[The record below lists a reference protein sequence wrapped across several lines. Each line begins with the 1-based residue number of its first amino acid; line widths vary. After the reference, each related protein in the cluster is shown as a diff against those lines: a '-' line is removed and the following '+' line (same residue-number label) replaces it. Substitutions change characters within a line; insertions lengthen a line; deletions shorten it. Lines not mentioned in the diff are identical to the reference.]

1 LNLKFFRV
9 GNLALVLTLLLPA
22 TVFLAGCGDYATY
35 TPEQMTLQARPSI
48 EAPRNPPTATAAST
62 AGATKAATKAPTVGA
77 ASPQPATGTRTA
89 TVAASATDLP
99 SLTDKYPEK
108 TVIRNFSDSQG
119 RKVKL
124 VYGRGSGHNG
134 DYGWAHIYGKHFKGI
149 WYDGGTISTF
159 PQDAGAKTP
168 QDVVDLIQKSLT
180 DQKPDSEANDRLSY
194 SYPIPGRNK
203 DVFTVVGN
211 DGTIITS
218 YPVNHGSKDADN

>member
-1 LNLKFFRV
+1 M
-9 GNLALVLTLLLPA
+9 GGITLVLTLLLLL
-22 TVFLAGCGDYATY
+22 TVFLAACGDSPTY
-35 TPEQMTLQARPSI
+35 SPEEMTVQARPSI
-48 EAPRNPPTATAAST
+48 EGPRSFPTATAAPT
-62 AGATKAATKAPTVGA
+62 IAATLA
-77 ASPQPATGTRTA
+77 GTRGT
-89 TVAASATDLP
+89 TASATGLP
-99 SLTDKYPEK
+99 SLTEKYPEK
-108 TVIRNFSDSQG
+108 TVIRNFNDSQG

-124 VYGRGSGHNG
+124 IYGRGTGHNG

-180 DQKPDSEANDRLSY
+180 DRKPDPEANDRLSY

-203 DVFTVVGN
+203 DIFTVVGN

-218 YPVNHGSKDADN
+218 YPVNHGSKDSDN

>member
-1 LNLKFFRV
+1 LNIKFFRV
-9 GNLALVLTLLLPA
+9 NGLALVLTLLLPL
-22 TVFLAGCGDYATY
+22 TVFLAACGDYPTY
-35 TPEQMTLQARPSI
+35 TPQEMTVQARPSI
-48 EAPRNPPTATAAST
+48 EGPRNPPTPTTAAT
-62 AGATKAATKAPTVGA
+62 VAATKAATTSVVSSK
-77 ASPQPATGTRTA
+77 PATGTKTS
-89 TVAASATDLP
+89 TVSTSATDLP
-99 SLTDKYPEK
+99 SLTEKFSEK

-124 VYGRGSGHNG
+124 VYGRGTGHNG

-180 DQKPDSEANDRLSY
+180 DRQPDSEANDRLSY
-194 SYPIPGRNK
+194 SYQIPGRNK